1 MPNIK
6 SFDES
11 AKNSNALSVEFFSN
25 GTFGEIKVII
35 RNDEPWFVG
44 REIATILGYTNTND
58 AINSH
63 VDSLDKEMIQLSDIQ
78 DPRVS
83 LPSHMKGSKVV
94 IINESGLYSLIL
106 SSKLESAKEFKLWI
120 TREVLPSIRRTGH
133 YSVRKGLGNQ
143 SDYINGFN
151 AFMEGV
157 RKNLRISDASAANMY
172 NKIANRFDYPEVEY
186 VPSKGV
192 KFSATFLLNKFG
204 RKETIHE
211 FNRKMEEKGFLE
223 TRTRP
228 SSKGTKRFKSLTEKG
243 LEFGENMVSPKNEK
257 ETQPHYYEDKFEA
270 LMAILFL

>member
-1 MPNIK
+1 MNKILNHV
-6 SFDES
+6 S
-11 AKNSNALSVEFFSN
+11 SVEIFKN
-25 GTFGEIKVII
+25 LEFGEIRLILI
-35 RNDEPWFVG
+35 DNEPWFVG
-44 REIATILGYTNTND
+44 NEVAAILGYQRNRD
-58 AINSH
+58 AVRSN
-63 VDSLDKEMIQLSDIQ
+63 VDDEDKMLVQMSDIQLSDSE
-78 DPRVS
+78 P
-83 LPSHMKGSKVV
+83 LPDNLKGLKTT
-94 IINESGLYSLIL
+94 IINESGLYSLIM
-106 SSKLESAKEFKLWI
+106 SSRLESAKRFRKWVTSEI
-120 TREVLPSIRRTGH
+120 LPSIRRTGH
-133 YSVRKGLGNQ
+133 YSMRKELGSQ

-204 RKETIHE
+204 RKESIHD
-211 FNRKMEEKGFLE
+211 FNQKMEEKGFLE

-228 SSKGTKRFKSLTEKG
+228 SSKGVKRFKSLTEKG

-270 LMAILFL
+270 LMAILFS